1 MSESELAA
9 AIWPYENGS
18 STIGVKKS
26 TVCTSARWRSNR
38 YTPASSNVFEL
49 TSTFRFSEM
58 GSCGKTCR
66 RACWLSFDAHP
77 AQDESDVS
85 FRICS
90 RDMRFTSF
98 EGVVPP
104 TGRWLQCNR
113 KSKIEN
119 RKLNGGED
127 RNRTYLATCAATTV
141 LKTARAT
148 RHPSLSTEK
157 TPNAQRPT
165 SNVQPDELSVGRLKV
180 LTAASQRRKLTP
192 YFAFL
197 IALTIWSKSGHSP
210 DSSLEWSSLPLARI
224 SKAPPLEGISVSDLM
239 RSPSSRILAA
249 KLTAFGV

>member
-1 MSESELAA
+1 MITQPTSAALARPPRRIEETTLGLTTSAGKPMMLSAVKGRPPMAKMSESELAA
-9 AIWPYENGS
+9 AICPYENGS

-26 TVCTSARWRSNR
+26 TVCTSARCRSNR

-49 TSTFRFSEM
+49 TSTFRFSEI

-66 RACWLSFDAHP
+66 RACWLNFDAHP

-85 FRICS
+85 LRICS

-119 RKLNGGED
+119 RKSNGGED
-127 RNRTYLATCAATTV
+127 RNRTYLATCVTTTV

-148 RHPSLSTEK
+148 RHPSLSEGGKETS
-157 TPNAQRPT
+157 NSQRPT
-165 SNVQPDELSVGRLKV
+165 SNIQLSELSVLR
-180 LTAASQRRKLTP
+180 
-192 YFAFL
+192 
-197 IALTIWSKSGHSP
+197 
-210 DSSLEWSSLPLARI
+210 
-224 SKAPPLEGISVSDLM
+224 
-239 RSPSSRILAA
+239 
-249 KLTAFGV
+249 